1 MSKYT
6 HCCANCSNL
15 EFIEGHDYPHYWCFE
30 SEYCPCDGE
39 ETPSFDFSCEKYVRD
54 DESLYSD

>member
-1 MSKYT
+1 MSKNPN
-6 HCCANCSNL
+6 CCANCLNL
-15 EFIEGHDYPHYWCFE
+15 KVFDYPSLHFWCNE
-30 SEYCPCDGE
+30 SEDCPCDGE